1 MVPKQFQ
8 SLVEDTSRLS
18 GAAFVFVFFC
28 SEKSIPS
35 FFFFFFGG
43 EKKKWEKK
51 IKMIMKAII
60 PPLPTHG
67 LNGIKGTLRK
77 GIVALCQTT
86 QPLCFRVRV
95 ANTFKNCTAYCSNY

>member
-35 FFFFFFGG
+35 FFFFFLEG
-43 EKKKWEKK
+43 KKKMGKKK

>member
-1 MVPKQFQ
+1 MGK
-8 SLVEDTSRLS
+8 
-18 GAAFVFVFFC
+18 
-28 SEKSIPS
+28 
-35 FFFFFFGG
+35 
-43 EKKKWEKK
+43 KK